1 MAYDFG
7 SQTLGIK
14 NPFKKEGVFKAI
26 AGLIVLMLGVITL
39 LQVAG
44 ALKEDKVVGWAYAI
58 IGFYLLISGARH
70 TGIGFVQLF
79 RYFVGRSV
87 PTSLAFNLSR
97 SEQDT
102 AQFER
107 GALLYDAK
115 SLHSMMM
122 GRKNTTFIEP
132 TGFLGR
138 FVHSIF
144 PKLTFLPYPL
154 RKLAQEIAGVVINF
168 ITGIVSFLIVFFVV
182 TTGLAG
188 ETAQLFALPIMGIL
202 LLLYLVISW
211 SSAARAINNNSETI
225 LKSAG
230 GASFGGI
237 LALSILVPVIAGVYL
252 DELVSISEK
261 TKTVF
266 AEASGLFS
274 AWANLGI
281 LAIATAAVLGSVLP
295 LLFARMARSAPQTE
309 VSEYRD
315 NMQESVHPNE
325 VFINIENIVLA
336 NRRYKEMPNR
346 VYREFDPK
354 LNEQS
359 DGKGSFNGELLI
371 ETQPALAEEDN
382 SNRQDNKKTLLSVA
396 AQVAYVISG
405 IAFYFL
411 GQNVI
416 ESIGA
421 LESLQASKTEET
433 LTVLLQAISAA
444 LFTFF
449 AWLTLK
455 SASKIL
461 DAASHL
467 FWGELHFTSL
477 LMYLKTEGTYTE
489 SKLSTGMSIHDS
501 TRSENTVVRS
511 SITPWVIT
519 SRIKTSIFATS
530 GAKNLEQPRFIMS
543 MTKNEQELQ
552 AIVDEIKGFLRERE
566 AIAAITNERDLSN
579 ASQIHQINQQSRAFD
594 GNGNIDERLDV
605 KADEKAAGFLRNNE
619 ENEKAKQAQP
629 DNTNASEIDTSNA
642 DDTSISNK
650 E

>member
-14 NPFKKEGVFKAI
+14 NPFKKEGTFKAA
-26 AGLIVLMLGVITL
+26 AGILVALLGIFTL

-44 ALKEDKVVGWAYAI
+44 ELKEDKIVGWAYAI
-58 IGFYLLISGARH
+58 IGFYLLLSGARH
-70 TGIGFVQLF
+70 TGVGFFQLF

-87 PTSLAFNLSR
+87 PTSLAYNLSR
-97 SEQDT
+97 SEQDS
-102 AQFER
+102 AKFER
-107 GALLYDAK
+107 DALLYDAK
-115 SLHSMMM
+115 TLHSMMM

-132 TGFLGR
+132 VGFLGR

-154 RKLAQEIAGVVINF
+154 RKMAQEIAGVVINF
-168 ITGIVSFLIVFFVV
+168 ITGIVSFLIVFFIV

-202 LLLYLVISW
+202 LLLYLVVSW
-211 SSAARAINNNSETI
+211 SSAARAINNNRETV

-252 DELVSISEK
+252 DELVNITDK

-266 AEASGLFS
+266 AEASGIFS

-281 LAIATAAVLGSVLP
+281 LAIATAAVLAAVLP
-295 LLFARMARSAPQTE
+295 LLFARMAKAAPQTE
-309 VSEYRD
+309 VSEYRE

-325 VFINIENIVLA
+325 IFINIENIVLA

-346 VYREFDPK
+346 IYREFDPK

-359 DGKGSFNGELLI
+359 DGKGSFDGQLLI

-382 SNRQDNKKTLLSVA
+382 SSDQDGKKTILSLVS
-396 AQVAYVISG
+396 QVFYVVSA

-411 GQNVI
+411 GQNLI
-416 ESIGA
+416 DSIGA
-421 LESLQASKTEET
+421 FEGLKAAKTEESLT
-433 LTVLLQAISAA
+433 LLLQAFSSA
-444 LFTFF
+444 LFTLF

-511 SITPWVIT
+511 SITPWIIT

-543 MTKNEQELQ
+543 MSKNEQEMG

-594 GNGNIDERLDV
+594 PEANIDSRLDL
-605 KADEKAAGFLRNNE
+605 KADEEAAGYLRNE
-619 ENEKAKQAQP
+619 EAQEQ
-629 DNTNASEIDTSNA
+629 DKLGADTTPTDSPKTPP
-642 DDTSISNK
+642 TS
-650 E
+650 